1 LPDKTV
7 EVAAAVVQRADGSFL
22 LAQRPPGKVYAG
34 YWEFPGGKIEPGES
48 PAQALVR
55 ELHEELGLSATCIYP
70 WLTRNYIY
78 PHAKVKL
85 HFQRVVRWQ
94 GEPRSREGQAF
105 AWQFA
110 GKPDVA
116 PMLPANTAVLKAL
129 ELPAQY
135 AITNATELGEQEAL
149 RRLESALNRGLK
161 LVQVREKQF
170 DKRRLENFA
179 HEVVTQCRRHGA
191 KVMIN
196 GELTVANNVAADG
209 VHLTATQLLETRR
222 RPEVQWC
229 AASCHDAVEIR
240 KSESLGLDFIV
251 VGPVKATPSHPG
263 ARPLGWRGLH
273 DLMIDAALPVYA
285 LGGVQRD
292 DLEQAWEQGAH
303 GIAMLRG
310 AWQA

>member
-1 LPDKTV
+1 M
-7 EVAAAVVQRADGSFL
+7 VQRVDGSFL
-22 LAQRPPGKVYAG
+22 LAQRPPGKAYAG

-55 ELHEELGLSATCIYP
+55 ELHEELGLSATRIYP
-70 WLTRNYIY
+70 WLTREYTY

-85 HFQRVVRWQ
+85 HFQRVVQWQ

-105 AWQFA
+105 SWQYA
-110 GKPDVA
+110 AKPNVA

-129 ELPAQY
+129 ELPARY

-149 RRLESALNRGLK
+149 TRLESALNGGLK

-170 DKRRLENFA
+170 DRRRLENFA
-179 HEVVTQCRRHGA
+179 HEVVTQCHRHGA

-196 GELTVANNVAADG
+196 GELTVANDVAADG
-209 VHLTATQLLETRR
+209 VHLTAAQLLQSRR
-222 RPEVQWC
+222 RPEVKWC
-229 AASCHDAVEIR
+229 AASCHDAIEIR

-251 VGPVKATPSHPG
+251 VGPVKATPSHPD
-263 ARPLGWRGLH
+263 ARVLGWQGFH
-273 DLMIDAALPVYA
+273 DLVIDAALPAYA
-285 LGGVQRD
+285 LGGMQVN
-292 DLEQAWEQGAH
+292 DLEHAWQQGAH